1 MRAHVWA
8 GLRGLLGVLGLRSLR
23 GFRDFYGSL
32 GSLGVLGLLGCA
44 WGSSASL
51 AGCVAHASAR
61 HLRAPVGDTA
71 WI

>member
-1 MRAHVWA
+1 MRAHVCA
-8 GLRGLLGVLGLRSLR
+8 GVSGLLGVLCVRSLR
-23 GFRDFYGSL
+23 DFHGSL

-51 AGCVAHASAR
+51 AGCVAYASAR

>member
-1 MRAHVWA
+1 MRARVCA

-23 GFRDFYGSL
+23 GLRDFYVSL
-32 GSLGVLGLLGCA
+32 GSLGVLGCA

-51 AGCVAHASAR
+51 VGCVAHASAL
-61 HLRAPVGDTA
+61 HLLAPVGDTA

>member
-1 MRAHVWA
+1 MRAHVCA

-23 GFRDFYGSL
+23 G
-32 GSLGVLGLLGCA
+32 
-44 WGSSASL
+44 L

-61 HLRAPVGDTA
+61 RLRAPVGDTA